1 MINELLQHKKII
13 LGSQSPRR
21 SQLMSEL
28 NIPFEKRVIETDEA
42 YDPHL
47 DPYKVAEYIAVGKA
61 EAHRSSIAADEVIVT
76 ADCVVILEGNI
87 LGKPKDKAQA
97 VDYIKRMSD
106 NTHDVVSGV
115 CIMDR
120 NGLTSFSE
128 TATVKMQPLSDQEIQ
143 YYIET
148 CQPYDKAGAYGIQE
162 WIGHAKIE
170 WIKGTY
176 TCIMGLPTRRLYEEL
191 SLFLKRGDN

>member
-128 TATVKMQPLSDQEIQ
+128 TATVKMQPLSDEEIE